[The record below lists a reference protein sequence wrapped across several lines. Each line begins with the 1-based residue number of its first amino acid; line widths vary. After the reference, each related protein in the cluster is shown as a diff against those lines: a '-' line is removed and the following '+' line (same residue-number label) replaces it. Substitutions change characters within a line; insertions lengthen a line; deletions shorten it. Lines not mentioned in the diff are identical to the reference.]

1 MNPGKANYTYS
12 FSPSRNIR
20 RKTKVVQIGDTPLGG
35 EFPVRVQ
42 TMTNRSTLDT
52 RSVVDQCIRIAHA
65 GSDYIR
71 LTARNRKEA
80 ENLAAIKKELRNKNI
95 SIPLIADIHFNPKL
109 AEIAARI
116 VEKVRINPGNFIS
129 NSPSMGKVGYSENNF
144 QQGYEKIAERLIP
157 LLTTCKEHGTA
168 LRIGVNH
175 GSLSDRIMDR
185 FGDTPAGMVESAFEF
200 VRICTEEDFHQL
212 VLSMKSSNTR
222 IMVEAYRLLVGKLDE
237 NGFNYPLHLGVTEAG
252 LGEEGRIKSAVG
264 IGALLNDGIGDTIRV
279 SLTEEPECEIPV
291 ARKIVSFHPNRNK
304 HHTFSSDDPIV
315 KMPVYYNKR
324 NSASIKNLGNDNPP
338 LVISDASDQPFSHDE
353 VLKQSGYLFDSQ
365 KKEWKKGDQGADLI
379 YLGNH
384 RLPSVLPDVAGYI
397 VNLREWKK
405 LSNPPENLFPLCSIN
420 EYFSMDHG
428 LRGMY
433 FVKVDLPPD
442 KENLIE
448 NINKKQQESSSGSWP
463 VLILSSK
470 NPKEMRSFVLQM
482 IQKECKSPVILNKT
496 CQENDYETFQLKC
509 SCDLGVFFIDG
520 LGDGIWLKSTAA
532 LPREQITET
541 SFILL
546 QACRTRISSPE
557 YISCPSCGRTLFDLQ
572 KVTTDIRSATSHLKG
587 IKIGI
592 MGCIVNGPGEMADA
606 DYGYVGSGK
615 GKVTLFKN
623 REIVK
628 KSVSSDK
635 AVEELIELIKDSG
648 DWIEPFEAS
657 K

>member
-1 MNPGKANYTYS
+1 MDPGKANYTYS

-20 RKTKVVQIGDTPLGG
+20 RETRVVQIGDTPLGG
-35 EFPVRVQ
+35 EFPVRIQ

-52 RSVVDQCIRIAHA
+52 RSIVEQCVRIAHA

-71 LTARNRKEA
+71 LAAQNVKEA
-80 ENLAAIKKELRNKNI
+80 ENLAAIKKELWKNNI

-129 NSPSMGKVGYSENNF
+129 ASPRTDKQGCDENDY

-157 LLTTCKEHGTA
+157 LLTTCREHGTA

-175 GSLSDRIMDR
+175 GSLSNRIMDR

-200 VRICTEEDFHQL
+200 VKICAGENFYQL

-222 IMVEAYRLLVGKLDE
+222 VMAEAYRLLVEKLDG

-291 ARKIVSFHPNRNK
+291 ARNIVSFYSGWAK
-304 HHTFSSDDPIV
+304 HDPKSSDGQIT

-324 NSASIKNLGNDNPP
+324 NSASIQNIGGDNPP
-338 LVISDASDQPFSHDE
+338 VVIVDAGDQPFNPE
-353 VLKQSGYLFDSQ
+353 KALKQSGHRFDSR
-365 KKEWKKGDQGADLI
+365 KKVLTKGDQGADYI
-379 YLGNH
+379 YLGTQ
-384 RLPSVLPDVAGYI
+384 LPISGAPGVAGYI
-397 VNLREWKK
+397 LNYREWEK
-405 LSNPPENLFPLCSIN
+405 LPDPPENCFPLYSTN
-420 EYFSMDHG
+420 EYFSEENRPGGIHF
-428 LRGMY
+428 L
-433 FVKVDLPPD
+433 KVDMPPE
-442 KENLIE
+442 KENLIDQV
-448 NINKKQQESSSGSWP
+448 NKKHLESGTGSWP
-463 VLILSSK
+463 ILILSSR
-470 NPKEMRSFVLQM
+470 NPKELRSFVLQM
-482 IQKECKSPVILNKT
+482 MQQECKSPVILCYT
-496 CQENDYETFQLKC
+496 CQNEDYETFQLKS
-509 SCDLGVFFIDG
+509 SCDLGVLFIDG
-520 LGDGIWLKSTAA
+520 LVDGIWLKSTPA
-532 LPREQITET
+532 LSHEQLVAT
-541 SFILL
+541 SFTIL
-546 QACRTRISSPE
+546 QACRARISSPE

-572 KVTTDIRSATSHLKG
+572 KVTTEIREATSHLKG

-623 REIVK
+623 RYIMK
-628 KSVSSDK
+628 KGVSSNK

-648 DWIEPFEAS
+648 DWIDP
-657 K
+657 